1 MLRIAYGCG
10 LRVSEVLHLRAQDID
25 SARHILWARHGKGGK
40 DRHYGLLSNRQR
52 EDKLTVC
59 RLLLFVAGLWLIGP
73 MASPQPRPSLC
84 PVCGGELWV
93 IVERFGPMIGE
104 GMMRVVRVDSS

>member
-1 MLRIAYGCG
+1 VKI
-10 LRVSEVLHLRAQDID
+10 
-25 SARHILWARHGKGGK
+25 
-40 DRHYGLLSNRQR
+40 RHYGLVSNRQR
-52 EDKLTVC
+52 EDKLSVC
-59 RLLLFVAGLWLIGP
+59 RLLLFVVGLWLIGA

-84 PVCGGELWV
+84 PACGGELWV